1 MTVLHRDALEAS
13 PLADLHAIASELGID
28 GYRRLR
34 KADLVERI
42 LGHQGDEDGAAV
54 ADRDDAV
61 VVAER
66 ADEVDDD
73 ELATE
78 VVDEAAAD
86 PDARPRRRRGT
97 RGGRGRSGREESDRE
112 RGPSPRDDAE
122 RGRDRRS
129 ARDEA
134 DRDRGRSAR
143 DDADRDRGRSVRDD
157 ADRDRGRPARDERD
171 DDGDADR
178 SPRDEV
184 VEGVVELLAN
194 GSGFVR
200 LSPPEPSDGDV
211 YISAAQVR
219 RCELVS
225 GDRVAGPVRRPRR
238 SERYPSLVR
247 VDTINGAPA
256 EEVAEGTPYDELPC
270 AFPSVR
276 FELGSD
282 DPTLK
287 AIEWLTPIG
296 RGSRVVITGGARAG
310 KTEALRRLAR
320 ELCAVEGLELSL
332 VLTGVRPEEAAEWK
346 VGPVEPAAGLTLAA
360 SGDAQGQALERAVET
375 AQRIAARGGHAALLV
390 DTLDAIAPATARKA
404 LAAARAIVDGGS
416 LTIIATATQ
425 PVGGETTVIGL
436 DAVRTAARNF
446 PALDLATS
454 GTLRPE
460 LLVGE
465 AGADAIAAA
474 RGEAMG

>member
-28 GYRRLR
+28 GFRRLR
-34 KADLVERI
+34 KAELIDRI
-42 LGHQGDEDGAAV
+42 LRDSGGGEVDGDGDGDGV
-54 ADRDDAV
+54 ADD
-61 VVAER
+61 
-66 ADEVDDD
+66 
-73 ELATE
+73 

-86 PDARPRRRRGT
+86 EEARPRRRRGT
-97 RGGRGRSGREESDRE
+97 RGGRGRSGR
-112 RGPSPRDDAE
+112 
-122 RGRDRRS
+122 
-129 ARDEA
+129 DEA
-134 DRDRGRSAR
+134 DRDDGADAGES
-143 DDADRDRGRSVRDD
+143 ADR
-157 ADRDRGRPARDERD
+157 RDET
-171 DDGDADR
+171 
-178 SPRDEV
+178 
-184 VEGVVELLAN
+184 VEGVVELLGN

-225 GDRVAGPVRRPRR
+225 GDRVSGPVRKPRR

-276 FELGSD
+276 LELGSD

-296 RGSRVVITGGARAG
+296 RGSRVAITGGALAG
-310 KTEALRRLAR
+310 KTETLRRLAAA
-320 ELCAVEGLELSL
+320 LGGVEGLELSL

-346 VGPVEPAAGLTLAA
+346 AGSLAPAAALTLAA
-360 SGDAQGQALERAVET
+360 GSDAQGQALERAIET
-375 AQRIAARGGHAALLV
+375 AQRIAARGGHAVVLV
-390 DTLDAIAPATARKA
+390 DTLDAIAPAVARRA

-416 LTIIATATQ
+416 LTIIATASS
-425 PVGGETTVIGL
+425 PLGGETTVIGL
-436 DAVRTAARNF
+436 DATRTAARNF
-446 PALDLATS
+446 PALDLRAS

-460 LLVGE
+460 LLVGD

-474 RGEAMG
+474 RAEAE

>member
-28 GYRRLR
+28 GFRRLR
-34 KADLVERI
+34 KAELIDRI
-42 LGHQGDEDGAAV
+42 LRDSGGGEVDGDGDGDGV
-54 ADRDDAV
+54 ADD
-61 VVAER
+61 
-66 ADEVDDD
+66 
-73 ELATE
+73 

-86 PDARPRRRRGT
+86 EEARPGRRRGT
-97 RGGRGRSGREESDRE
+97 RGGRGRSGR
-112 RGPSPRDDAE
+112 
-122 RGRDRRS
+122 
-129 ARDEA
+129 DEA
-134 DRDRGRSAR
+134 DRDDGA
-143 DDADRDRGRSVRDD
+143 DADES
-157 ADRDRGRPARDERD
+157 ADRRDET
-171 DDGDADR
+171 
-178 SPRDEV
+178 
-184 VEGVVELLAN
+184 VEGVVELLGN

-225 GDRVAGPVRRPRR
+225 GDRVSGPVRKPRR

-276 FELGSD
+276 LELGSD

-296 RGSRVVITGGARAG
+296 RGSRVAITGGALAG
-310 KTEALRRLAR
+310 KTETLRRLAVA
-320 ELCAVEGLELSL
+320 LGGVEGLELSL

-346 VGPVEPAAGLTLAA
+346 AGSLAPAAALTLAA
-360 SGDAQGQALERAVET
+360 GSDAQGQALERAIET
-375 AQRIAARGGHAALLV
+375 AQRIAARGGHAVVLV
-390 DTLDAIAPATARKA
+390 DTLDAIAPAVARRA

-416 LTIIATATQ
+416 LTVIATASS
-425 PVGGETTVIGL
+425 PLGGETTVIGL
-436 DAVRTAARNF
+436 DATRTAARNF
-446 PALDLATS
+446 PALDLRAS

-460 LLVGE
+460 LLVGD

-474 RGEAMG
+474 RAEAE

>member
-28 GYRRLR
+28 GFRRLR
-34 KADLVERI
+34 KADLIDRI
-42 LGHQGDEDGAAV
+42 LRDSNGDGGGDDGG
-54 ADRDDAV
+54 DDNG
-61 VVAER
+61 VAE
-66 ADEVDDD
+66 EI
-73 ELATE
+73 
-78 VVDEAAAD
+78 VDEAAAEEE
-86 PDARPRRRRGT
+86 ARPKRRRGS
-97 RGGRGRSGREESDRE
+97 RGGRGRSGR
-112 RGPSPRDDAE
+112 
-122 RGRDRRS
+122 
-129 ARDEA
+129 DEA
-134 DRDRGRSAR
+134 DRDEG
-143 DDADRDRGRSVRDD
+143 DDADDGAER
-157 ADRDRGRPARDERD
+157 RDETI
-171 DDGDADR
+171 
-178 SPRDEV
+178 
-184 VEGVVELLAN
+184 EGVVELLGN

-200 LSPPEPSDGDV
+200 VSPPEPSDGDV

-225 GDRVAGPVRRPRR
+225 GDRVSGPVRKPRR

-247 VDTINGAPA
+247 VDTINGSPA

-287 AIEWLTPIG
+287 AIEWLTPFG
-296 RGSRVVITGGARAG
+296 RGSRVAIIGGALAG
-310 KTEALRRLAR
+310 KTETLRRLAAA
-320 ELCAVEGLELSL
+320 LSGIEGLEISL

-346 VGPVEPAAGLTLAA
+346 AGPLAPAAALTLSAGA
-360 SGDAQGQALERAVET
+360 DAQGQALERAIET
-375 AQRIAARGGHAALLV
+375 AQRIAARGGHAAVLV
-390 DTLDAIAPATARKA
+390 DTLDAIAPSVARRA

-416 LTIIATATQ
+416 LTVIATASSPQ
-425 PVGGETTVIGL
+425 GGETTVIGL
-436 DAVRTAARNF
+436 DAARTAARNF
-446 PALDLATS
+446 PALDLRAS

-474 RGEAMG
+474 RAEAD